1 MRNAKPLTAARPLV
15 LIAALAAFGCSG
27 PGGPT
32 FSVTFPADR
41 SSEPLDGRLVLMHSQ
56 DDTSEPRI
64 QIVDGPDS

>member
-32 FSVTFPADR
+32 FSVTFRPTAAPSR
-41 SSEPLDGRLVLMHSQ
+41 STAGWS
-56 DDTSEPRI
+56 
-64 QIVDGPDS
+64 